1 MGKYGFQRG
10 WGQKDSAKDGGN
22 KTDNVRGAQNN
33 KTERLRGAGAKSGD
47 SDAAACRTELNA
59 YSQAAGLGVGATTW
73 MELGESRAAEEV
85 SRSMGVQG
93 MARGQASPKGSQR
106 TPRTGPEGSSPLY
119 RGTATA
125 EEGPGRSGRV

>member
-1 MGKYGFQRG
+1 MLEEITGKAAAVAVMVEG
-10 WGQKDSAKDGGN
+10 WYFSVQDTKACN
-22 KTDNVRGAQNN
+22 M
-33 KTERLRGAGAKSGD
+33 L
-47 SDAAACRTELNA
+47 AAACRTELNA

-125 EEGPGRSGRV
+125 EGGPGRSGRV